1 MPHRPPTRHDRL
13 SQMRSYFY
21 SRKVSVLST
30 EIVKANW
37 PIDVPFNEE
46 VCRAIQC
53 EWVKL
58 KMNEPE
64 CVWTFIRN
72 RVPTEHKG
80 EMAIPMPT
88 RVSTLDISSASV
100 GPFSYGTGG
109 GVRNIR
115 KANGMS

>member
-1 MPHRPPTRHDRL
+1 MTQHT
-13 SQMRSYFY
+13 SQMRNYYY
-21 SRKVSVLST
+21 SRKMPILST
-30 EIVKANW
+30 ETVNANW
-37 PIDVPFNEE
+37 PTDVPFDMTI
-46 VCRAIQC
+46 CSKIQR

-58 KMNEPE
+58 KMNEPD
-64 CVWTFIRN
+64 CIWTFIRN